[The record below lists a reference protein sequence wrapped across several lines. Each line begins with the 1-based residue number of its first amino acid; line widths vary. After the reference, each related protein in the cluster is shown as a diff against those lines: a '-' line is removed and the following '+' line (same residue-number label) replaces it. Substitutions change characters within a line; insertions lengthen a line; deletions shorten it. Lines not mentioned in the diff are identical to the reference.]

1 MTKGKRTDKE
11 WLMDNWL
18 DILLLLILLLSL
30 NTNCK
35 ADTVNAYIGVNK
47 EINDQLDI
55 GVTFTKFSD
64 RFDPEAS
71 STKVGP
77 YVSYKHNENVK
88 VRYGIK
94 SGSSTE
100 YNVNFVSHNIS
111 VNIDL

>member
-1 MTKGKRTDKE
+1 MITEKSRR
-11 WLMDNWL
+11 
-18 DILLLLILLLSL
+18 DILVGKIITLTTIGLIILGTMKCTLG
-30 NTNCK
+30 
-35 ADTVNAYIGVNK
+35 DTVNTYIGINK

-55 GVTFTKFSD
+55 GVTLSKFSD

-77 YVSYKHNENVK
+77 YVRYEHNDNIT

-111 VNIDL
+111 VSIDL